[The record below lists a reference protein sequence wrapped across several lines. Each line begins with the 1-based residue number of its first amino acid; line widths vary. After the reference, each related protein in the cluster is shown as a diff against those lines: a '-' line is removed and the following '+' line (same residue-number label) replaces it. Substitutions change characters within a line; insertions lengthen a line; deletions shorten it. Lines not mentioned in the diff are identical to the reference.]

1 MKDFY
6 AIFTGYLAVGSDHWK
21 FHNPEK
27 WGQIREVSKH
37 AHLAVFIFPIYYN
50 GMHRHIP
57 DKNGDWSHHVLTT
70 VWYPSSWVLC
80 CFQWIWHKKKLSR
93 ETYQG
98 PPPKH
103 IIYSEKTTKSLR
115 NKKDYEPTEGS
126 CYMLPIEVYGKGK
139 GEKEKAAE

>member
-1 MKDFY
+1 MQ
-6 AIFTGYLAVGSDHWK
+6 YLQDTWQ
-21 FHNPEK
+21 
-27 WGQIREVSKH
+27 WG
-37 AHLAVFIFPIYYN
+37 
-50 GMHRHIP
+50 
-57 DKNGDWSHHVLTT
+57 LTT
-70 VWYPSSWVLC
+70 ENSTILRNGGKSEKCPNMHTWQFSYFPYTIMACTDTSLTKMEIGHTMCSQLFDIHQAEFYVVSSGYDT
-80 CFQWIWHKKKLSR
+80 KKKLSR